1 MTEKVKAKAKGKG
14 KGRGSKGVCV
24 VDDDD
29 DEQKSVRCSCRGLL
43 YVAEM
48 CKVCGFRCVSHCG
61 LCGVYVAHAS
71 HVHAGHPARVAK
83 WRMSM

>member
-43 YVAEM
+43 VRCCLWRIYIHILEVYPYICATTL
-48 CKVCGFRCVSHCG
+48 GFHYCSTILVTFT
-61 LCGVYVAHAS
+61 
-71 HVHAGHPARVAK
+71 
-83 WRMSM
+83 